1 MYIYIYNY
9 TKQQANKNGKEN
21 WFIFKLCEILWRYF
35 LGSTEMFVF
44 FSRKTADNGS
54 VIFKGSEI
62 RRQLDGRNNK
72 HIFHDKEGGF

>member
-1 MYIYIYNY
+1 
-9 TKQQANKNGKEN
+9 
-21 WFIFKLCEILWRYF
+21 
-35 LGSTEMFVF
+35 MFVF